1 MKIDDLNKY
10 RLAIVDEDGNLFSFE
25 RKIGQMHQDC
35 ILEYT
40 KSKNIQTTNIET
52 LVKSGHCLFYNLN
65 NKNFATFLPNEL
77 NIMQQYTLEYL
88 TNYMQNI
95 SEMQVVYENGDSVDL
110 ENNISNKFS
119 SIALEKYYNKK
130 EELRSK

>member
-1 MKIDDLNKY
+1 M
-10 RLAIVDEDGNLFSFE
+10 
-25 RKIGQMHQDC
+25 
-35 ILEYT
+35 
-40 KSKNIQTTNIET
+40 
-52 LVKSGHCLFYNLN
+52 FYNLN